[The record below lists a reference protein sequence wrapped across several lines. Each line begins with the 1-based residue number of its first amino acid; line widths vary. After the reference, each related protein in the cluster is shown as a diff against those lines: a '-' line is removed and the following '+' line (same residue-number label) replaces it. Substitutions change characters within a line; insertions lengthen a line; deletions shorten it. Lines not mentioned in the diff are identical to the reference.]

1 MNRRLARRA
10 ASAVLVPTLLL
21 AVSPFAF
28 AQQLPRAGSPDG
40 PPVPPIGALPT
51 PGPGPNPGPVGPGAP
66 TGSTFCTSV
75 QPTDD
80 VLNIGAPVQV
90 PATQPVVV
98 TVLNDQLFANANNV
112 STPVNL
118 PQGNWSKV
126 VLTIHGTQHG
136 VQYDRLM
143 QVWAG
148 DTQIFT
154 GVTPE
159 PTQAGISWTVQK
171 NITRYLPVLMGQTTM
186 TNEID
191 NYPSSVYNG
200 IPDVSE
206 TLAFYPAAG
215 PATPPAPAPAPS
227 SPVPGPA
234 SATTTSSVYGQ
245 PPALA
250 AINSQ
255 GPGGPSGP
263 LTGYDNGVPS
273 SVVPLQSSPGMDTL
287 QAGGVFTSTVDLPH
301 DITGARLDLYLIP
314 QIGEEFWWG
323 NTPAFREIEVS
334 VDGKPAGVVWP
345 FPYIYTGGVNPLFW
359 QPLTGIHTLDIPS
372 YELNLTPFAGV
383 LGGKNTITL
392 TVQGNTGYWL
402 VSGSLLLDRMAGV
415 TTTGAITQDTLTF
428 PETAPEVTTTAPG
441 SGNSLVTQSA
451 ARNFTIAGTITT
463 PQGTWTST
471 VNQSMQFTNDQTN
484 TTANCWGLVH
494 AVQVVNRTSTLSGPG
509 VPLITHEAQD
519 MYTLDVADAY
529 IQGTGGAFLLPGNVT
544 QTLQQNRS
552 ISAGGQSQFHSG
564 LLETLQSYA
573 ALQIGPNAEQYSS
586 TGYATYR
593 NSLGQVFRHTI
604 VTNQGALLEDEVS
617 GTMGA

>member
-1 MNRRLARRA
+1 MNRKFTRRA

-21 AVSPFAF
+21 AISPLAF

-51 PGPGPNPGPVGPGAP
+51 PAPAPNPLPQSAPSGP
-66 TGSTFCTSV
+66 SFCTPV
-75 QPTDD
+75 APTDD

-98 TVLNDQLFANANNV
+98 TVLTDQLFANANNV
-112 STPVNL
+112 STPVKL

-159 PTQAGISWTVQK
+159 PTQAGITWTVQK

-191 NYPSSVYNG
+191 NYPSSVYTG

-206 TLAFYPAAG
+206 TLTFYPATG
-215 PATPPAPAPAPS
+215 PAPAQPAPAPMP
-227 SPVPGPA
+227 PGQPP
-234 SATTTSSVYGQ
+234 ATTTSSVYGQ
-245 PPALA
+245 PALA

-255 GPGGPSGP
+255 PPGGPAGP
-263 LTGYDNGVPS
+263 VTGYDNGVPS

-334 VDGKPAGVVWP
+334 VDGKPAGVIWP

-359 QPLTGIHTLDIPS
+359 QPL
-372 YELNLTPFAGV
+372 
-383 LGGKNTITL
+383 
-392 TVQGNTGYWL
+392 
-402 VSGSLLLDRMAGV
+402 
-415 TTTGAITQDTLTF
+415 
-428 PETAPEVTTTAPG
+428 
-441 SGNSLVTQSA
+441 
-451 ARNFTIAGTITT
+451 
-463 PQGTWTST
+463 
-471 VNQSMQFTNDQTN
+471 
-484 TTANCWGLVH
+484 
-494 AVQVVNRTSTLSGPG
+494 
-509 VPLITHEAQD
+509 
-519 MYTLDVADAY
+519 
-529 IQGTGGAFLLPGNVT
+529 
-544 QTLQQNRS
+544 
-552 ISAGGQSQFHSG
+552 
-564 LLETLQSYA
+564 
-573 ALQIGPNAEQYSS
+573 
-586 TGYATYR
+586 
-593 NSLGQVFRHTI
+593 
-604 VTNQGALLEDEVS
+604 
-617 GTMGA
+617 